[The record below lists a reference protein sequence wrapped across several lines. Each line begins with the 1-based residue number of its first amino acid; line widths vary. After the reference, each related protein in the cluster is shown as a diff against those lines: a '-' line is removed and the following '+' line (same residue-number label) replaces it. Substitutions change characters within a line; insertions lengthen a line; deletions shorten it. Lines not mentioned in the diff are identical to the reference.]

1 MAFAGN
7 VDHEEFPARKTFLSQ
22 RGKVD
27 ATGKAF
33 EMNRGG
39 EGFPS
44 GGHFGAFGIWE
55 SLRVRS

>member
-1 MAFAGN
+1 MSITKS
-7 VDHEEFPARKTFLSQ
+7 FPARKTFLSQ